1 MITVGPAIEGYVV
14 SPIQSHHLGIPP
26 EHPINLTN
34 AELAQRLIDLLDALP
49 PLYVEIVKEAAQRLI
64 DMGD

>member
-1 MITVGPAIEGYVV
+1 MISTGIPMECAAV
-14 SPIQSHHLGIPP
+14 SPIQSSHLGIPP
-26 EHPINLTN
+26 DHPVNLTN

-64 DMGD
+64 EQGD